1 MFPFIWNTFPE
12 HDEYRFLMSS
22 QINFTGKLICKK
34 NELLGPFLYF
44 WAIHFFFRIFAP
56 ENSLFITNY

>member
-1 MFPFIWNTFPE
+1 MENTTTYPWITILINQL
-12 HDEYRFLMSS
+12 YYKSKAVRFG
-22 QINFTGKLICKK
+22 QF
-34 NELLGPFLYF
+34 FYF